1 MMVGVAVLMV
11 VMMIQGISTR
21 IFLRLFMGVRRSLV
35 RKILFDIFLGFCC
48 PGLWK
53 VRILSILRV
62 AQSFLARIQ
71 YSSSFIFLS
80 PIPGSSHRYFRSPS
94 EKKNPTLP
102 CTVMTEAAPVNGIS
116 DNALATLSES
126 SRACIE
132 RLRDHRLAN
141 E

>member
-35 RKILFDIFLGFCC
+35 RKILFVIFLAFCC

-62 AQSFLARIQ
+62 AQSERPGFGTV
-71 YSSSFIFLS
+71 SVFIFIHLS
-80 PIPGSSHRYFRSPS
+80 FPYSGLIASVF
-94 EKKNPTLP
+94 
-102 CTVMTEAAPVNGIS
+102 
-116 DNALATLSES
+116 SES
-126 SRACIE
+126 IRKK
-132 RLRDHRLAN
+132 
-141 E
+141 